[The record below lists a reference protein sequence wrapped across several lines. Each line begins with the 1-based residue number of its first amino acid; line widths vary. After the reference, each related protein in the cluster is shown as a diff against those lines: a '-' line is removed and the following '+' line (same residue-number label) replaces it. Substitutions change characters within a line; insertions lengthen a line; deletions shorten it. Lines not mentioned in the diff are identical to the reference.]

1 MSNDRREP
9 QRTQSKLGYDQ
20 AGKRMQDQALRD
32 PMALV
37 RRQVAEHEAFLK
49 AKMPQ
54 IERWVTGGVDA
65 RALVRFAVLDL
76 SAPGYAGDKLRECSP
91 ASILMGLLACAVAGL
106 EPGAL
111 KGEAFL
117 VPFARKA
124 QYMAGW
130 RGYVKQ
136 ARRSFEVRTVSPHVV
151 FANDTFDLDL
161 GSGMPPVHKPM
172 LNGTRGDIIG
182 AYAVAKLVG
191 SRDSIV
197 SYEVEW
203 MDREDLDAVRR
214 AAKRGDKESD
224 AWKLWEDQMYR
235 KAPVRRIAKRLPMGH
250 DYYRGLAIEQ
260 AQEEGKSA
268 ADVIDVFT
276 DGEASRTEESAE
288 RAASMRAQAEGDP
301 PPMTEDEQAEIL
313 RQEAAGG

>member
-1 MSNDRREP
+1 
-9 QRTQSKLGYDQ
+9 
-20 AGKRMQDQALRD
+20 MQDQAQRD
-32 PMALV
+32 PMALA
-37 RRQVAEHEAFLK
+37 RRQVKEHEDYLK
-49 AKMPQ
+49 SAMPK

-65 RALVRFAVLDL
+65 RALVRFAILDL

-111 KGEAFL
+111 KGEAYL
-117 VPFARKA
+117 VPFAKKA

-130 RGYVKQ
+130 KGYVKQ
-136 ARRSFEVRTVSPHVV
+136 ARRSFEVRTVSPQVV
-151 FANDTFDLDL
+151 FSNDTFDLDL
-161 GSGMPPVHKPM
+161 GGGMPPVHKPM
-172 LNGTRGDIIG
+172 LLGPRGEIIG

-203 MDREDLDAVRR
+203 MDKEDLDAVRR
-214 AAKRGDKESD
+214 SAKRGDKESD

-250 DYYRGLAIEQ
+250 DYYRGLSIEQ

-276 DGEASRTEESAE
+276 DGEGSRVEDGAD
-288 RAASMRAQAEGDP
+288 RAASMRAQVSGDP
-301 PPMTEDEQAEIL
+301 TADEQAEIARAEREEAE
-313 RQEAAGG
+313 RQKSNNA

>member
-1 MSNDRREP
+1 MSESREP
-9 QRTQSKLGYDQ
+9 QRSASKLGYEQSGQRLQEQ
-20 AGKRMQDQALRD
+20 ANRDPQALI
-32 PMALV
+32 
-37 RRQVAEHEAFLK
+37 RRQVSDHQAFLN

-117 VPFARKA
+117 VPFAKKA

-130 RGYVKQ
+130 KGYVKQ
-136 ARRSFEVRTVSPHVV
+136 ARRSLEVRTISPQVV
-151 FANDTFDLDL
+151 YANDTFDLDL
-161 GSGMPPVHKPM
+161 GGGMPPVHKPM
-172 LNGTRGDIIG
+172 LQGSRGDIVG

-197 SYEVEW
+197 SYEIEW
-203 MDREDLDAVRR
+203 MDREDLDGVRGS
-214 AAKRGDKESD
+214 AKRGDKESD

-235 KAPVRRIAKRLPMGH
+235 KAPVRRLAKRLPMGN
-250 DYYRGLAIEQ
+250 DYYRGLAIEE
-260 AQEEGKSA
+260 AHEDGKSA

-276 DGEASRTEESAE
+276 DGDATRAQDNAD
-288 RAASMRAQAEGDP
+288 RAASMRAQADGLSAE
-301 PPMTEDEQAEIL
+301 EQAEIL
-313 RQEAAGG
+313 RREAEEAKRG